1 MLIQVLNEKKKISGF
16 FFVVK
21 ENLNDVIRIIYLK
34 MVNAVIIDITLAP
47 KIKLALR

>member
-1 MLIQVLNEKKKISGF
+1 MFLIGQVQNLCFGACLNSKIASS
-16 FFVVK
+16 
-21 ENLNDVIRIIYLK
+21 IK